1 MHLRDN
7 EVATGDGRIMCRSGV
22 RCRWT
27 LEAGGG
33 TLEAGGGRGTP
44 QVGTAEGGVDSAIE
58 QLRGHGYKVG
68 RVEQL
73 ETAKEAKQRR
83 GPQVPAVWART
94 VLACSQTWQSSH
106 PVPFAGTRLH

>member
-1 MHLRDN
+1 MRRLP
-7 EVATGDGRIMCRSGV
+7 V
-22 RCRWT
+22 RNASCAARRT
-27 LEAGGG
+27 VLVDPR
-33 TLEAGGGRGTP
+33 GGRGLP

-83 GPQVPAVWART
+83 GNQVPA
-94 VLACSQTWQSSH
+94 ACLPAPS
-106 PVPFAGTRLH
+106 